1 MTYNPHH
8 FLIKQLQQSH
18 DVRDQA
24 MAALLIQSDR
34 QEMALFGKPEDPVGG
49 LVGRV
54 NSLEKSRGRA
64 MWAVIVLIPLLIATG
79 AALIGAIKNLHDLAA
94 ERRVTVSEPQR

>member
-1 MTYNPHH
+1 MMYTNPHH
-8 FLIKQLQQSH
+8 FLIKQLQQSPE
-18 DVRDQA
+18 VRDQA

-64 MWAVIVLIPLLIATG
+64 MWTVVVLIPLLLATG

-94 ERRVTVSEPQR
+94 GQTVQSTTQR